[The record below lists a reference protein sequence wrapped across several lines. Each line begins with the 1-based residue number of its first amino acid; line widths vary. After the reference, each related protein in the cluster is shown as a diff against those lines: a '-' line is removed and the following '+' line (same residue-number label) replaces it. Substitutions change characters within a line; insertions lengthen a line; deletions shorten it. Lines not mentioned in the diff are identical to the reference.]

1 MKIETYL
8 SIFIIGFCYSLL
20 LINKIIFGTLLS
32 LGLLTLIFINKKSL
46 VQDLK
51 TSLKNINKKELLILL
66 LFISCFFISVLNS
79 IKIERSI
86 AVIIYLYLIVFF
98 SFILYLIFIK
108 KKEYADL
115 LFKIFSISLFIN
127 CFVITTYN
135 FSHFDF
141 SEMSEVIRFK
151 GYMNIMTLLSFLIF
165 FLSKSKLNIIP
176 LLFLIPNIIISNCN
190 SAILGIIIGSSS
202 CLVFFLYNI
211 LKQKKKLR
219 ILIISTVFFS
229 FCFSTIFFAQNLPRD
244 HQEKN
249 IQDFQFTIPTELI
262 DPHRQF
268 MWGFSIKKIKIKPL
282 FGYGQD
288 TSNFIKGSQKEI
300 GSPYTGDM
308 NFISSHPHNF
318 IIELLLETG
327 FLGLVSFFFFIFI
340 INYKVWK
347 ITKCTT
353 SRLYLIFFN
362 GYFWSTSL
370 VNFSFWLGWWQ
381 ASYYLILAF
390 IAIKIK
396 VNLFKNTSEKEIK
409 LN

>member
-1 MKIETYL
+1 M
-8 SIFIIGFCYSLL
+8 
-20 LINKIIFGTLLS
+20 
-32 LGLLTLIFINKKSL
+32 
-46 VQDLK
+46 
-51 TSLKNINKKELLILL
+51 
-66 LFISCFFISVLNS
+66 
-79 IKIERSI
+79 
-86 AVIIYLYLIVFF
+86 
-98 SFILYLIFIK
+98 
-108 KKEYADL
+108 
-115 LFKIFSISLFIN
+115 
-127 CFVITTYN
+127 
-135 FSHFDF
+135 
-141 SEMSEVIRFK
+141 
-151 GYMNIMTLLSFLIF
+151 
-165 FLSKSKLNIIP
+165 
-176 LLFLIPNIIISNCN
+176 
-190 SAILGIIIGSSS
+190 
-202 CLVFFLYNI
+202 YNI
-211 LKQKKKLR
+211 LKQKKKIANFNNINR
-219 ILIISTVFFS
+219 IFF

-353 SRLYLIFFN
+353 SRLYLIFLMDIF
-362 GYFWSTSL
+362 GVLHW
-370 VNFSFWLGWWQ
+370 
-381 ASYYLILAF
+381 
-390 IAIKIK
+390 
-396 VNLFKNTSEKEIK
+396 
-409 LN
+409 